1 MVELNRGE
9 INKMPCY
16 LRFPKVKLIID
27 KLKEKVREQVLD
39 ELLKQKN
46 DEELHQMSEEEI
58 IELILKIIYR
68 LRLKKMEKEVEMIY
82 V

>member
-1 MVELNRGE
+1 MIDL
-9 INKMPCY
+9 MPCY
-16 LRFPKVKLIID
+16 LKIPKVKMIFD
-27 KLKEKVREQVLD
+27 KLKEKDRERVLD

-58 IELILKIIYR
+58 IELILKIIYW
-68 LRLKKMEKEVEMIY
+68 LRLKKMRKEVELIY